1 MARRKIAQGMLRGAI
16 VFAVAIALMS
26 VVAMLAR
33 PSRAFAVDASDPNY
47 YQSLVGSSDGGAA
60 SQKISKGMGLSAPGE
75 DGPLFPSFQQVGLS
89 IIGGLIAFVP
99 VLFVAKFA
107 GRAIYT
113 LMTGV
118 TVENGMPVYP
128 NPPRFLQTSVERGPM
143 GNWRENR
150 ARGRRMFSPGGKH
163 SGGGPVDYDATRW
176 YKDMFVDFLRYFGIA
191 LGIGAILGLII
202 GGVTLV
208 MDMVS
213 GANTGGGFMSSFG
226 F

>member
-1 MARRKIAQGMLRGAI
+1 MTRRRIAQGMLRGA
-16 VFAVAIALMS
+16 VVAVAVALMA
-26 VVAMLAR
+26 VVAMLAH
-33 PSRAFAVDASDPNY
+33 PSGALAADASDPNY

-60 SQKISKGMGLSAPGE
+60 SQKIANGMGLSAPGE
-75 DGPLFPSFQQVGLS
+75 DGPLFPSFQQVGLA

-118 TVENGMPVYP
+118 TVENGIPVYP
-128 NPPRFLQTSVERGPM
+128 DPPNFLKTSAERGPM
-143 GNWRENR
+143 GNWRERR
-150 ARGRRMFSPGGKH
+150 AVGRRLLGPGGKRGG
-163 SGGGPVDYDATRW
+163 GGGPIDYDATRW
-176 YKDMFVDFLRYFGIA
+176 YKDMFVDFLRYFGVA

-202 GGVTLV
+202 GAVTLV
-208 MDMVS
+208 MGMVS
-213 GANTGGGFMSSFG
+213 GASTGGGFMESFG